1 MTAIIKRINDWSVTI
16 DGDEPTIL
24 DEELG
29 ARLGFARPAKIRD
42 LIKRLVRAGA
52 Q

>member
-29 ARLGFARPAKIRD
+29 ERLGFARPAKIRD

>member
-1 MTAIIKRINDWSVTI
+1 VTAIIKRINDWSVTV

-29 ARLGFARPAKIRD
+29 KRLGFARPAKIRD